1 MYAQSIILF
10 IVVAVLYVTAT
21 LVDEFH
27 FHRNRGLHRQE
38 VIGYPINT
46 LTVIACFLFLALAER
61 NLATEK
67 IYYLLAILSCLSIT
81 KDEWIHR
88 KACSGGEM
96 WMHSVLYILH
106 PLLLFIAMLGWED
119 HRATFLAFAGGATIY
134 LFYQVTYWNLIE
146 VHRRRVK
153 TQKHYAGAPQ
163 DELYDYFGE

>member
-27 FHRNRGLHRQE
+27 F
-38 VIGYPINT
+38 
-46 LTVIACFLFLALAER
+46 
-61 NLATEK
+61 
-67 IYYLLAILSCLSIT
+67 
-81 KDEWIHR
+81 HR

-119 HRATFLAFAGGATIY
+119 HRAAFLAFAGGATIY